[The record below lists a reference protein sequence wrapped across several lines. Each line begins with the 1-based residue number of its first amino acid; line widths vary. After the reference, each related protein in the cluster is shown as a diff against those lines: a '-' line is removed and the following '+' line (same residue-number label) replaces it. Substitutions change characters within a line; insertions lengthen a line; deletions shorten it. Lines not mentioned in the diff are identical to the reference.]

1 MKRWNRLL
9 VLLTAAALALPLP
22 ALAKAKA
29 IRIDA
34 AQYAVEESGTYT
46 SMEEVAVYLS
56 VYGRLPD
63 NYMTKREAQ
72 ALGWDN
78 RAGNLGEVAPG
89 KSIGGDRFGNYE
101 GTLPDAKGRTW
112 TECDIDSD
120 GGYRNGLRI
129 VFSSDG
135 LIYYSDDHY
144 TTFTQVVVEGDPA
157 VAGASTAANGEAA
170 DAALDEYGIYTAAG
184 DVAAYLHSFGHLPD
198 NYLMRDDA
206 KALGW
211 SAKKNNLGDVAPGY
225 AIGGDSFGNREG
237 LLPSAQGRRWYEC
250 DVDSAD
256 GRRSDRRL
264 VYSNDGL
271 IYFTPDAHKSF
282 ERLY

>member
-1 MKRWNRLL
+1 MKRWKRLL
-9 VLLTAAALALPLP
+9 VLLTAALALPLP
-22 ALAKAKA
+22 AMAKAKT
-29 IRIDA
+29 IRVDA

-78 RAGNLGEVAPG
+78 RAGNLDEVAPG

-101 GTLPDAKGRTW
+101 GTLPDAQGRTW
-112 TECDIDSD
+112 KECDIDSD

-144 TTFTQVVVEGDPA
+144 TTFTQVVVKGDPA
-157 VAGASTAANGEAA
+157 VAGASTAAGGDAA
-170 DAALDEYGIYTAAG
+170 GVALDEYGAYTAAG
-184 DVAAYLHSFGHLPD
+184 DVAAYLHSFGHLPG
-198 NYLMRDDA
+198 NYLTRDDA

-237 LLPSAQGRRWYEC
+237 LLPSAQNRRWYEC
-250 DVDSAD
+250 DVDSVD

>member
-1 MKRWNRLL
+1 MKILKRVLILLIAATL
-9 VLLTAAALALPLP
+9 VLSASALAG
-22 ALAKAKA
+22 AKA
-29 IRIDA
+29 IRVDA
-34 AQYAVEESGTYT
+34 AQYAVEESGAYT
-46 SMEEVAVYLS
+46 SMAEVAVYLS

-63 NYMTKREAQ
+63 NYITKREAQ

-78 RAGNLGEVAPG
+78 RAGNLDEVAPG

-144 TTFTQVVVEGDPA
+144 TTFTQVVVEGSPPQAGAPA
-157 VAGASTAANGEAA
+157 VASGDASG
-170 DAALDEYGIYTAAG
+170 AALDEYGAYTAAD
-184 DVAAYLHSFGHLPD
+184 DVAAYLHRYGQLPY
-198 NYLMRDDA
+198 NYLTRDDA

-211 SAKKNNLGDVAPGY
+211 SAKKNNLNDVAPGY

-250 DVDSAD
+250 DVDTEN

-264 VYSNDGL
+264 VYSSDGL

>member
-1 MKRWNRLL
+1 MEQTVGFADSRRG
-9 VLLTAAALALPLP
+9 LALPLP

-78 RAGNLGEVAPG
+78 RAGNLDKVAPG

-170 DAALDEYGIYTAAG
+170 SAALDEHGAYTAVG

-198 NYLMRDDA
+198 NYLTRDDA

-250 DVDSAD
+250 DVDSID